1 MDNIKFNDFDDNDD
15 DDDDDIEEYENK
27 LKEIDNKTNFMN
39 KDYNIENDNENVI
52 EKNLKEESKSDELEK
67 LKNDDNNNKGN
78 IIYFKLKE
86 FNMNN
91 KNFNF
96 EVCFEND
103 KYLRETSLNDLK
115 DYILNLKALK
125 FTFLPPILRLEQN
138 IFFKLTENEI
148 KEKIQS
154 ILNYLSIRN
163 DILNCPLSKT
173 FFNFEMCGN
182 FSKLTKYIK
191 KNIFEINFQ
200 FNAKSSSGVI
210 NEEAVRKGFN
220 LSDLYFENE
229 SGLLI
234 LGYSDN
240 SILSVIG
247 KFWSIIE
254 SEVLSKVVIYQRQFD
269 TNDKAYFTQKIF
281 KNFDVRISKIS
292 INKTVN
298 KILIGF
304 ENGTVQLFNIN
315 YIENIRKTTSKL
327 IAITEG
333 IKFKYLNDR
342 ISSFVSL
349 DEYTFISSYENK
361 IMVIKFDLELQ
372 TSDPLISLNA
382 SAKKR
387 MEGKGIIKEL
397 KINENLGKLFII
409 SNSRIVLIYHY
420 KINQEKSEVA
430 ISFYFMINYEESIF
444 CTYLCDN
451 VLFSCFKNIIVYSN
465 IEKGEVE
472 SYTKLIELTDK
483 INFKNKSSNY
493 LSIGYQNSIKCLLFL
508 NKNNYIVLGL
518 ESGTLLILNSKTYE
532 ITYAKRLSTE
542 SIIKLDIIQEQNII
556 VVGDN
561 LGTINFITIGSY

>member
-1 MDNIKFNDFDDNDD
+1 
-15 DDDDDIEEYENK
+15 
-27 LKEIDNKTNFMN
+27 
-39 KDYNIENDNENVI
+39 
-52 EKNLKEESKSDELEK
+52 
-67 LKNDDNNNKGN
+67 
-78 IIYFKLKE
+78 
-86 FNMNN
+86 
-91 KNFNF
+91 
-96 EVCFEND
+96 
-103 KYLRETSLNDLK
+103 
-115 DYILNLKALK
+115 
-125 FTFLPPILRLEQN
+125 
-138 IFFKLTENEI
+138 
-148 KEKIQS
+148 
-154 ILNYLSIRN
+154 
-163 DILNCPLSKT
+163 
-173 FFNFEMCGN
+173 MCGN

-191 KNIFEINFQ
+191 QNIFEINFQ

-220 LSDLYFENE
+220 LSDIYFENE

-315 YIENIRKTTSKL
+315 YIENIRKTSSQL

-444 CTYLCDN
+444 CSYLCDN